1 MSRLAL
7 LFLLAACTATVAPVT
22 VGRYRDVAKPIY
34 SNAQLDAA
42 RLVGRWAQVADFG
55 PAVPA
60 CEPGGVEITKA
71 SAGLTVVY
79 RLCQSGRE
87 MRGAGA
93 MQPAGPGRFAVQDQ
107 PGPWWILWA
116 DVDYRTLVI
125 GTPSGQL
132 GFILNRDGALPA
144 DRLVAAR
151 EILDW
156 NGYDL
161 ARLQV
166 FR

>member
-1 MSRLAL
+1 
-7 LFLLAACTATVAPVT
+7 VPPVT

-34 SNAQLDAA
+34 SNAQLDPQ
-42 RLVGRWAQVADFG
+42 RLVGRWVQVAAFG
-55 PAVPA
+55 PEASA
-60 CEPGGVEITKA
+60 CKPGGVDITKA
-71 SAGLTVVY
+71 ATGLKVVY
-79 RLCQSGRE
+79 RLCQSGSDI
-87 MRGAGA
+87 RGAGP
-93 MQPAGPGRFAVQDQ
+93 MQPVGPGRFAVQNQ
-107 PGPWWILWA
+107 PVPWWVLWA
-116 DVDYRTLVI
+116 DVDDRTLVI

-144 DRLVAAR
+144 DRLAAAR